1 MSASDLRAPLLQNAD
16 RCPQSQADQPQ
27 HRPASQRRAGQAGLA
42 LLAAPLTV
50 RGRPELRQEGEL
62 TVPSVNGV
70 PLRNAKPA
78 VFGNSGQQPGKEPAK
93 FQLGWEGMVTLRRN

>member
-27 HRPASQRRAGQAGLA
+27 HRPASQSLA